1 MNFLSFYFQMIVHF
15 SLSMNISCALS
26 VPSVFYI
33 LGNKVSPFPLC
44 LAGSS
49 ISPLC
54 DKLFWDNI
62 CASAVLISGCSE
74 ATTTLPYISLS
85 RSFLLISYNI
95 SQATSWGKFYSVSET
110 NTRKAKTGSPWLHSG
125 WCVSGNP
132 WLLLMFSG
140 TFPACLTYSLSP
152 LNRCQFSAQLASD
165 LHTHLSL
172 SLVSNFQLKNKS
184 YVAFSTIWLKK
195 KQPIHVGD
203 TLFPTTALGTLHG
216 SHKSRKNSWM
226 SLIT

>member
-1 MNFLSFYFQMIVHF
+1 MFPVFSTYLVTRFLPSHSAWQGLAYHHF
-15 SLSMNISCALS
+15 VTNCSGTTFVLLLS
-26 VPSVFYI
+26 
-33 LGNKVSPFPLC
+33 
-44 LAGSS
+44 SS
-49 ISPLC
+49 QAAQRLRL
-54 DKLFWDNI
+54 LF
-62 CASAVLISGCSE
+62 LIF
-74 ATTTLPYISLS
+74 LFL

-95 SQATSWGKFYSVSET
+95 SQATSWGKIYSVSET

-172 SLVSNFQLKNKS
+172 SLVSNSQLKNKS
-184 YVAFSTIWLKK
+184 YVAFSTVWLKK